1 MALQQSTITYDEVC
15 LMPACI
21 CEDAEVVFFL
31 QDDLLTTAG
40 LPYVVGT
47 VVSVTQLSTGAIEV
61 VIQYDDATLP
71 IVDGDKLEVI
81 FPGASVVGTVC
92 APDCSGICDWM
103 GKVLA
108 LIANTDLQST
118 YLLERQIYTPA
129 NWVADGTFVTP
140 RMTLSPGMRLAA
152 VKITCD
158 TYDSGTTLT
167 LNLKVGSTVV
177 AQYIGNLS
185 AQKSATI
192 LVNDILNDQKPTVE
206 ITGTAYTNYATAA
219 KGLIVTLIGV
229 VSP

>member
-71 IVDGDKLEVI
+71 IVDGEKLEVI
-81 FPGASVVGTVC
+81 FPGAAVVGTVC

-103 GKVLA
+103 GKVLKLWETVEPITA
-108 LIANTDLQST
+108 YKDP
-118 YLLERQIYTPA
+118 YQIYAPA
-129 NWVADGTFVTP
+129 NWVADGQFEIP
-140 RMTLSPGMRLAA
+140 RMANLPGLRMFRVAIA
-152 VKITCD
+152 CS

-167 LNLKVGSTVV
+167 LNLKIGSTVV
-177 AQYIGNLS
+177 AQYVGNLS

-192 LVNDILNDQKPTVE
+192 LVTDILNDQKPIVE

-219 KGLIVTLIGV
+219 KGLVVTTFGV
-229 VSP
+229 NIP